1 MTGAL
6 IVSCWIVGARTGL
19 ATGTCPEGHN
29 GLAEFDFGP
38 VGGIVAPFVAVA
50 GGGAAD
56 GGETASICFATHSYG
71 FGCCEAAGHKL
82 PTDASKTPTRAVT
95 WIA

>member
-6 IVSCWIVGARTGL
+6 IVSCWNVGARTGL

-29 GLAEFDFGP
+29 GRVESDFGP
-38 VGGIVAPFVAVA
+38 VGGIVPPFVAIE

-56 GGETASICFATHSYG
+56 GGEAASVHVI
-71 FGCCEAAGHKL
+71 
-82 PTDASKTPTRAVT
+82 RR
-95 WIA
+95 I